1 MEELIQNRAKDND
14 TKSSSNILLFLDNG
28 TNKDEMKKDIDGI
41 GKLQKIAPEN
51 KKVDEPLIKIDKQ
64 GDIVS
69 NFFSN
74 FYRQLKNPS
83 LFRFFKVSEYDAV
96 NTAKIITT
104 ILSTPYQKTG
114 RNTKMMKSYKII
126 QTN

>member
-1 MEELIQNRAKDND
+1 MEELIQNRAKNNN
-14 TKSSSNILLFLDNG
+14 TRSSSNILLLLDIG
-28 TNKDEMKKDIDGI
+28 TNKVEMKKDIDCI

-51 KKVDEPLIKIDKQ
+51 KKADETLIRIDKQ

-74 FYRQLKNPS
+74 FYRELKNPS
-83 LFRFFKVSEYDAV
+83 LFRFFKISEYDAV
-96 NTAKIITT
+96 NKAKIITT
-104 ILSTPYQKTG
+104 MLTSPHQNTG
-114 RNTKMMKSYKII
+114 INTKMMKSYHLI